1 LHRHRY
7 RFAFSFSLP
16 AQVMYD
22 GIVSIH
28 QILMK
33 TFHKHGVEK
42 IEPEIG
48 AEMDPNR
55 MMVSRMREWRLSGS
69 PA

>member
-1 LHRHRY
+1 
-7 RFAFSFSLP
+7 
-16 AQVMYD
+16 MYD